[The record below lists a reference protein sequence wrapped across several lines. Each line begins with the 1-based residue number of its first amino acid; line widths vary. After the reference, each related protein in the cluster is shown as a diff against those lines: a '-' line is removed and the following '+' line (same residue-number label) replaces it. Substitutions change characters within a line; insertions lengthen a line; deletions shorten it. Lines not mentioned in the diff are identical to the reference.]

1 MDDKEIDA
9 ASKRS
14 MLVKFRVQHWNPGE
28 ILTNF
33 DVNNH
38 FVASKL
44 TELDRKNEIWRCST

>member
-38 FVASKL
+38 FVA
-44 TELDRKNEIWRCST
+44 